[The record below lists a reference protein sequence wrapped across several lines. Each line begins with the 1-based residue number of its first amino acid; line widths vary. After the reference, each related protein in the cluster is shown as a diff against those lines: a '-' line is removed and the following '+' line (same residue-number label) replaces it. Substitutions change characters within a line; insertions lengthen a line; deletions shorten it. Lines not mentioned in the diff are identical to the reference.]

1 MKTKILADFQFCM
14 SVTLTC
20 AEFGV
25 HKFFVLFLHF
35 LITWGHKILENVF
48 EKCDFLK
55 WYICFLFMINAGV

>member
-55 WYICFLFMINAGV
+55 W